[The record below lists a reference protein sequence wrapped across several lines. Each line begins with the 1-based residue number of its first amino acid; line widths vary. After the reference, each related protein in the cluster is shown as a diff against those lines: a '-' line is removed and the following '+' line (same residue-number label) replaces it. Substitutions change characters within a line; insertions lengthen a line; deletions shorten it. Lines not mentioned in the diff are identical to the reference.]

1 MDTGYLL
8 MNISKQLKYNLNQA
22 LNTKGITVQQWAVIQ
37 QLFLKNEQTAVLLSE
52 TLDMD
57 KPTISGII
65 KRLEKKGFII
75 KTANPSDLRS
85 HLISLTDTGHEILAE
100 CQALSEQILANY
112 LTILSTKEQ
121 ETLNVLLTKI
131 NQENNRIE
139 KRNM

>member
-8 MNISKQLKYNLNQA
+8 MNISKQLKYNLNQV
-22 LNTKGITVQQWAVIQ
+22 LNKKGITVQQWAVIQ
-37 QLFLKNEQTAVLLSE
+37 QLSLKDERTAVLLSE
-52 TLDMD
+52 ALDMD

-65 KRLEKKGFII
+65 KRLEKKGLVI
-75 KTANPSDLRS
+75 KTENPSDLRS
-85 HLISLTDTGHEILAE
+85 QLISLTDTGHEILSE

-121 ETLNVLLTKI
+121 ETLNILLTKI

>member
-52 TLDMD
+52 ALDMD

-75 KTANPSDLRS
+75 KTVNPSDLRS
-85 HLISLTDTGHEILAE
+85 QLISLTDTGHEILSE
-100 CQALSEQILANY
+100 CQTLSKQILANY
-112 LTILSTKEQ
+112 LTILSTDEQ

>member
-8 MNISKQLKYNLNQA
+8 MNISKQLKYNLNQV
-22 LNTKGITVQQWAVIQ
+22 LNKKGITVQQWAVIQ
-37 QLFLKNEQTAVLLSE
+37 QLFLKNERTAVLLSE
-52 TLDMD
+52 ALDMD

-65 KRLEKKGFII
+65 KRLEKKGLVI
-75 KTANPSDLRS
+75 KTENPSDLRS
-85 HLISLTDTGHEILAE
+85 QLISLTDTGHEILSE

-121 ETLNVLLTKI
+121 ETLNILLTKI

>member
-52 TLDMD
+52 ALDMD

-75 KTANPSDLRS
+75 KTVNPSDLRS
-85 HLISLTDTGHEILAE
+85 QLISLTDTGHEILSE
-100 CQALSEQILANY
+100 CQALSKQILANY
-112 LTILSTKEQ
+112 LTILSTDEQ
-121 ETLNVLLTKI
+121 ETLNALLTKI

>member
-8 MNISKQLKYNLNQA
+8 MNISKQLKYNLNQV

-37 QLFLKNEQTAVLLSE
+37 QLSLKDERTAVLLSE
-52 TLDMD
+52 ALDMD

-65 KRLEKKGFII
+65 KRLEKKGLVI
-75 KTANPSDLRS
+75 KTENPSDLRS
-85 HLISLTDTGHEILAE
+85 QLISLTDTGHEILSE

-121 ETLNVLLTKI
+121 ETLNILLTKI